1 MGPPPRPASS
11 HQGQDMTLTLPPI
24 QTSSDQS
31 RSVEAM
37 VMSIN
42 FMNKIRVLGKIAPPL
57 RNPGPTSPTHAV
69 RGALVAIEGD
79 DTPVVKG
86 LAVWLE
92 NFLNRSG
99 EASARVESGPRT
111 PSADVSS
118 VGFRDYLDVV
128 HTWHGKS
135 KDIIE
140 YITSPPPNKEEQK
153 EEPNGESMAS
163 PMLPVKPVCIIP
175 TFQLHAADV
184 FASHVPIQDAYSPAD
199 HWQWMATLWRGI
211 VGPDVTIYVSDV
223 SREELAKEKLVEVK
237 EEVKVV
243 IVRKLK
249 GSEKI
254 DESALRRVGFELGE
268 WIRTVGAVREDAG
281 H

>member
-1 MGPPPRPASS
+1 MGPPPRPPHS
-11 HQGQDMTLTLPPI
+11 HQGPDMTLTLPPI
-24 QTSSDQS
+24 QTGSDQS

-42 FMNKIRVLGKIAPPL
+42 FINKIKVLGKIAPPL
-57 RNPGPTSPTHAV
+57 RSPSLTSPIHAV

-79 DTPVVKG
+79 DGPVVNG

-99 EASARVESGPRT
+99 EVTSRVEASPQT
-111 PSADVSS
+111 PSPDASS
-118 VGFRDYLDVV
+118 VTFMDYLNVV
-128 HTWHGKS
+128 HMWHEKT
-135 KDIIE
+135 KEIVE
-140 YITSPPPNKEEQK
+140 FITKPVPSAEENKEET
-153 EEPNGESMAS
+153 NGEGLSS
-163 PMLPVKPVCIIP
+163 PGPSNKPVCIIP
-175 TFQLHAADV
+175 TFQLHASDV
-184 FASHVPIQDAYSPAD
+184 FASRVPIQDAYSPAD

-237 EEVKVV
+237 EDAKVV
-243 IVRKLK
+243 VVRKLK
-249 GSEKI
+249 GSERI
-254 DESALRRVGFELGE
+254 DESALRRVGFELSE
-268 WIRTVGAVREDAG
+268 WIRTIGAVREDAG